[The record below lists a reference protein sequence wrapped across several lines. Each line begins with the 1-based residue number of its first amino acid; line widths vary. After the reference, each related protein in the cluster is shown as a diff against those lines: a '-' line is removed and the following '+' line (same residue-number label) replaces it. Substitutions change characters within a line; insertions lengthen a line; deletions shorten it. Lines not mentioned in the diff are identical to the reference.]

1 MAVTTCEPGSAETAG
16 PRLAVVSGPSG
27 VGKSSVV
34 AEIRRRCPELFVSVS
49 VTTRA
54 PRAGERPGQHYH
66 YVDPATFARLV
77 ERGELLEHAEYAGHS
92 YGTPA
97 GPVRAALAAGRSALL
112 EIELQ
117 GARQVRAAMPDALL
131 VMLVPPSWEVLLGRL
146 SQRGTEHPA
155 ARERRLQL
163 ARTELDAADEFDAMV
178 VNDNVQRAA
187 DELIALMVGTR
198 PEHCRGRGH

>member
-1 MAVTTCEPGSAETAG
+1 
-16 PRLAVVSGPSG
+16 
-27 VGKSSVV
+27 VV